1 MIEVKPV
8 NIDYLLGREWKLPQI
23 NKPIIKYPTSSS
35 LYENQD
41 GSVSIT
47 FGNYKTVNVEVE
59 SDIEIKIVNVIQ
71 EEILLN
77 IETVKNLYKNSEL
90 VNIMLKE
97 FSNSMLLEEHVD
109 QENFVDI
116 MCKNYTDEQ
125 IIEQLYKTNLIKK
138 LINIEIVNQFTIQ
151 PRAKEN
157 LEIVSNESVNTIN
170 EEKEFVN
177 VKN

>member
-1 MIEVKPV
+1 
-8 NIDYLLGREWKLPQI
+8 
-23 NKPIIKYPTSSS
+23 
-35 LYENQD
+35 
-41 GSVSIT
+41 
-47 FGNYKTVNVEVE
+47 
-59 SDIEIKIVNVIQ
+59 
-71 EEILLN
+71 
-77 IETVKNLYKNSEL
+77 
-90 VNIMLKE
+90 MLKE

-138 LINIEIVNQFTIQ
+138 PINIEIVNQFTIQ

-177 VKN
+177 VKNKIVRYSKPKGPQSKTKTKPSSSLQPIYEYGTILDIDNT